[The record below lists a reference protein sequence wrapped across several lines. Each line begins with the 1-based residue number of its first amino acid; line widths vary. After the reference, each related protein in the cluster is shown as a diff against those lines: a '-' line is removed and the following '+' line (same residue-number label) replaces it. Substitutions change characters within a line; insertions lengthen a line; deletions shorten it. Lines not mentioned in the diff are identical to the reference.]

1 LRTRHDA
8 SGIAAGAVLFILAAY
23 GNFCGIAPVAARYS
37 RAMRHLTLV
46 LLIAAALSSCGDIV
60 IGPVDHSCPTNPAKG
75 HLGSG
80 CGGGGGR

>member
-1 LRTRHDA
+1 
-8 SGIAAGAVLFILAAY
+8 
-23 GNFCGIAPVAARYS
+23 
-37 RAMRHLTLV
+37 MRHLTLA
-46 LLIAAALSSCGDIV
+46 LLIAAALASCGDIV